1 MELLKEIYDK
11 DVGTK
16 ETCLP
21 KEIHG
26 TRSAARA
33 VLFNKENKIAILH
46 VTKKNYHKLPGG
58 GVEDDEDL
66 FNTLKREVLE
76 ETGLIPDDL
85 WLCGTITID
94 SGENPG
100 IGIFIFRGECEEGT
114 PQASTEG
121 TLAWIPV
128 NQIQTQPL
136 VEDLFTLLPKILSLQ
151 PGNAPL
157 SALYAYDENDQLQIR
172 FGA

>member
-76 ETGLIPDDL
+76 ETGCTIKIGEPIGKIIEHKTQHEKVQTSYCYFAQVVEIGEPDYTDKEISDGFQLQWIKFDEAIKILEKDQPDDYL
-85 WLCGTITID
+85 GR
-94 SGENPG
+94 
-100 IGIFIFRGECEEGT
+100 FISKRD
-114 PQASTEG
+114 
-121 TLAWIPV
+121 
-128 NQIQTQPL
+128 L
-136 VEDLFTLLPKILSLQ
+136 VFLKKSQEILKQ
-151 PGNAPL
+151 
-157 SALYAYDENDQLQIR
+157 
-172 FGA
+172 